1 MAEFKLERFKYTWKG
16 EWTTGTV
23 YKRDDIVRVG
33 GKSYVCLE
41 GHTADAKFKTDLLA
55 VLAGSNP
62 PQAAPRWR
70 LMTDGR
76 SYRGQWATAT
86 TYAISDI
93 VEKDG
98 SLWVCVNEH
107 DSTTFVTNE
116 DDWSILASHIKY
128 TTNWQTATDYGPG
141 ALVKYNGIV
150 YKCIEPHVSG
160 LFLEDNL
167 VTTPTTLQVAV
178 VRNAEDTANVYTVN
192 GIPKAELTL
201 AKGKTYVF
209 DQSAPTDGTDDTNK
223 FFGGGLDLNGDPIA
237 NPHPL
242 LLSDQED
249 GPLGDPAGTIYG
261 NGVTYLLN
269 GNEVTQQNYI
279 ANFGTA
285 ETRQIRI
292 SVPYTAPEN
301 LYYYCRY
308 HAGMGGTLTIDNS
321 AEVAWEVFHSGIEY
335 AGAWARETLYR
346 TNDLVLYGGS
356 IWRCTETHQSAVLGT
371 LDVNG
376 KLADQLDITKFNIEL
391 PGFQYESEWSN
402 TAEYQPGDVVRYG
415 GYLYFASKYNRDD
428 QPAQSQ
434 DSTQSWVELQY
445 GYNFRGDWVDG
456 DEYNPGDMVL
466 RGGELYMALVSIGS
480 TEVDGSTSDYLQTEK
495 WQLVIPSKT
504 WGKAWLT
511 GSRYDVGTVVY
522 HFGNAYV
529 CNTWHVASNDN
540 FPGDNGSGY
549 FYWDLL
555 VQAGQPSGL
564 LSLGDLLTYNLSRTN
579 VGDGSTIGPTRVPIG
594 EEENLLGIDDSDNI
608 FWRDYIRT
616 AGEIFVGVHG
626 MDATGYGLSPDKPFR
641 TVRHAAEYVQD
652 TFPALT
658 PIKIRVN
665 TGRYIEIGPI
675 TVPAGCV
682 VMGDELRSTTI
693 VATPPKEEYLNEV
706 EQLAAMWNYVESIL
720 LSLYSNIDVP
730 ALPGN
735 TVTLNKTPSILGLSE
750 SNLTN
755 TLFTVIK
762 QKIEFN
768 SESGD
773 TDPPVTGTNIQT
785 ADVQRRQTATKLAS
799 IQEWLSQQVEA
810 WVRQTYPDKV
820 FRTNRIAEDFLH
832 FFKAVVYDLR
842 YEGTYRSVLSGER
855 YANAITGSKLS
866 DLFRHRDTTGL
877 RQCTIEGLDGALN
890 PPGVFDLYQ
899 RPTSGAFTA
908 LDPGWGPNDDS
919 AWINRRSPYIQGVT
933 TIGKACTGMRVNG
946 LLHNGG
952 NKSMTANDYTQVLSD
967 GIGAWISDNGRA
979 ELVSVFTYYNQVGYL
994 AERGGVIRATNG
1006 NNSYGAYGS
1015 IADGIDPNEV
1025 PTVGSVFNRDN
1036 EASVDGVFA
1045 GAFGDE
1051 IFVYEYENAGENYT
1065 TATSTITGA
1074 GANANALHEDIR
1086 HGALFQSRIVNPAD
1100 SGAIGGV
1107 GYTNIQNQA
1116 TQGDTTSITLN
1127 PNDTSTEDD
1136 LIGQAIYIISGT
1148 GTGQYGY
1155 IQAYNELNSTA
1166 TIYKESTQTPGWD
1179 HVLPGTPI
1187 EALLESNTRYKI
1199 EPRIIAS
1206 KPTFT
1211 STNYNILNGR
1221 DIIDITFSNT
1231 TFEFTD
1237 IEGSAGTGDVE
1248 TQDGLVATNATFDIT
1263 KNGLNYEVTITD
1275 GGLGYAV
1282 GDTIT
1287 ILGSVLGGED
1297 VTNDCII
1304 KVASVTDDSSN
1315 SIVTVV
1321 VTGTGRSGKFVAIAK
1336 PNFALTSD
1344 TGQGWDESLL
1354 PNATAIDWIK
1364 VQAGNNRFVAI
1375 AKGTDEAAYSL
1386 DGINWTTVT
1395 LPFVENWVDIE
1406 YGEGRFVVIA
1416 ENSTTVIQSADGI
1429 TWTSSNMPNDAIGDS
1444 ASAEWQA
1451 ITYGKG
1457 KFVAVAGNDGTVGHS
1472 TDGTSWTFNAGF
1484 VDTDNIQVAG
1494 LAYGN
1499 NRYLA
1504 LLQTGETYY
1513 SFDGS
1518 TWTQGTDVPTQDGS
1532 TIMKWND
1539 MKFAEGVFFAICDA
1553 DNQIV
1558 GGELSGNDTNFA
1570 ATTEDGLLW
1579 TSRTLEESLPYYGI
1593 GFGVVNNIGSW
1604 IIGSKNIQLNGISKI
1619 ETGAQ
1624 VKVRAKLGSGGL
1636 IQTIKILD
1644 PGSGYTQANPPVFT
1658 ITDNAF
1664 TAAIGWEN
1672 RVGSGVLAQPSWVNR
1687 GIGYR
1692 SSTTKVTVT
1701 GDGYADNIPETNIIK
1716 VSGLPRVPTIG
1727 SQLLFPN
1734 ILDDNT
1740 IDPNDLKSFRVAIAT
1755 DLGDDGTG
1763 NGTKLV
1769 QFQISPRMRTEY
1781 DLVHGTN
1788 VTINENFSQCRI
1800 TGHDFLDIGTGN
1812 FLETNYPDIYAGG
1825 NYFQSAP
1832 ENEVYETAG
1841 GRIFYV
1847 STDQDGNFRAGELF
1861 SVQQATG
1868 VVTISAEFF
1877 DLDGLSELSLGGV
1890 RLGGSGAVVREFS
1903 TDPTFAEDS
1912 NNVIPTQRAIAT
1924 FLADRLSVGG
1934 SDLELNA
1941 IQAGQIYIG
1950 GEFNEIDNIQN
1961 KIINVAV
1968 PVHMEGSNA
1977 LGNTTGLGGSY
1988 VGQMMLLRNFE
1999 EGMK

>member
-16 EWTTGTV
+16 EWIAGTV

-55 VLAGSNP
+55 VLEGSNP

-76 SYRGQWATAT
+76 SYKGQWATAT

-107 DSTTFVTNE
+107 DSTNFVTNK
-116 DDWSILASHIKY
+116 DDWALLVSHIKY
-128 TTNWQTATDYGPG
+128 TTEWATATDYGPG

-167 VTTPTTLQVAV
+167 VTTPTNVNVTV
-178 VRNAEDTANVYTVN
+178 VRNAEDTENVYALN
-192 GIPKAELTL
+192 GIPQAELTL

-209 DQSAPTDGTDDTNK
+209 DQSPPEDGDDTNL
-223 FFGGGLDLNGDPIA
+223 FFGGGVDASNNPIQ
-237 NPHPL
+237 NPHPF
-242 LLSDQED
+242 LLSLTE
-249 GPLGDPAGTIYG
+249 
-261 NGVTYLLN
+261 NGLHNSGVVYNEGVKYYLN
-269 GNEVTQQNYI
+269 GNEVTQSLYVSNFAI
-279 ANFGTA
+279 AT
-285 ETRQIRI
+285 TRQVHF
-292 SVPYTAPEN
+292 SVPYTAPTPV
-301 LYYYCRY
+301 YYFCRY
-308 HAGMGGTLTIDNS
+308 HAPMGAAFTIDTS
-321 AEVAWEVFHSGIEY
+321 ADIAWEVFHSGIEY

-346 TNDLVLYGGS
+346 KNDLVLYGGS
-356 IWRCTETHQSAVLGT
+356 IWKCTETHQSAAVGL
-371 LDVNG
+371 LDENG
-376 KLADQLDITKFNIEL
+376 KLADQLDTTKFNIEL
-391 PGFQYESEWSN
+391 PGFQYESEWSD

-415 GYLYFASKYNRDD
+415 GYLYFASKYNRDE

-434 DSTQSWVELQY
+434 DSTKSWVELQY
-445 GYNFRGDWVDG
+445 GYNFVGDWTEG
-456 DEYNPGDMVL
+456 AEYNPGDMVL
-466 RGGELYMALVSIGS
+466 RGGELYMARVSIGAS
-480 TEVDGSTSDYLQTEK
+480 EEDGSTSDYLQTEK
-495 WQLVIPSKT
+495 WELVIPSKT
-504 WGKAWLT
+504 WGEAWIT
-511 GSRYDVGTVVY
+511 GRRYFVGEVVY
-522 HFGNAYV
+522 HFGDAYV
-529 CNTWHVASNDN
+529 CNQYHVGSNDN

-555 VQAGQPSGL
+555 IQAGQVSGL
-564 LSLGDLLTYNLSRTN
+564 SAKSDLLTFNLSRTN
-579 VGDGSTIGPTRVPIG
+579 VGDGSTIGPTSVPIG
-594 EEENLLGIDDSDNI
+594 RPDQLLSVDGEDNV
-608 FWRDYIRT
+608 FWKDYLRT
-616 AGEIFVGVHG
+616 AGEIFVGTHG
-626 MDATGYGLSPDKPFR
+626 MDTRGYGLSPDKPFR
-641 TVRHAAEYVQD
+641 SVRFAAEYVEA

-658 PIKIRVN
+658 PIKIKVN
-665 TGRYIEIGPI
+665 TGRYVEIGPI
-675 TVPAGCV
+675 SIPAGAV

-693 VATPPKEEYLNEV
+693 VANPPLDDYQNETI
-706 EQLAAMWNYVESIL
+706 QLEGMWDYFASTL
-720 LSLYSNIDVP
+720 LSLLSNVDVP

-735 TVTLNKTPSILGLSE
+735 NEIQKKDATILGLSE
-750 SNLTN
+750 NNIILGLTDI
-755 TLFTVIK
+755 IK

-768 SESGD
+768 AGSGSI
-773 TDPPVTGTNIQT
+773 DPVITSTNIIS
-785 ADVQRRQTATKLAS
+785 ADSQRRQAASKL
-799 IQEWLSQQVEA
+799 ELVGPFLSQQVDA
-810 WVRQTYPDKV
+810 WARQTYPDKV
-820 FRTNRIAEDFLH
+820 YRTNRVAEDFAH
-832 FFKAVVYDLR
+832 FIAAIVYDLR
-842 YEGTYRSVLSGER
+842 YEGTYKSVLSGER
-855 YANAITGSKLS
+855 YAAAITGSNLL
-866 DLFRHRDTTGL
+866 DLFRCRDTTGVRNTTL
-877 RQCTIEGLDGALN
+877 EGLDGSLN

-908 LDPGWGPNDDS
+908 LDPGWGPADERT
-919 AWINRRSPYIQGVT
+919 WIMKRSPYIQGNT
-933 TIGKACTGMRVNG
+933 TIGAACTGMRVDG

-1025 PTVGSVFNRDN
+1025 PLVAEVFNRDN
-1036 EASVDGVFA
+1036 EATVSGVYA

-1051 IFVYEYENAGENYT
+1051 IFVYEYENAGEGYT
-1065 TATSTITGA
+1065 TASSTIVGA
-1074 GANANALHEDIR
+1074 GANAAVIHEDIR
-1086 HGALFQSRIVNPAD
+1086 HGSLFQSRIVNPAD
-1100 SGAIGGV
+1100 SGSVGGV
-1107 GYTNIQNQA
+1107 GYTNVQNQA

-1127 PNDTSTEDD
+1127 PNETSTAAE
-1136 LIGQAIYIISGT
+1136 LVGQAIYIISGT

-1166 TIYKESTQTPGWD
+1166 TIYKESVPNTPGWD
-1179 HVLPGTPI
+1179 HVLAGTAI
-1187 EALLESNTRYKI
+1187 EATLESNTRYQI
-1199 EPRIIAS
+1199 EPRITSS
-1206 KPTFT
+1206 KPDFT
-1211 STNYNILNGR
+1211 ANNYNVSSGR
-1221 DIIDITFSNT
+1221 DIIDIAFSNT

-1237 IEGSAGTGDVE
+1237 IPGTPGSGIVE
-1248 TQDGLVATNATFDIT
+1248 QQDGLAPANAVFDIT
-1263 KNGLNYEVTITD
+1263 KNGLVYEVTVTD

-1282 GDTIT
+1282 GDSID

-1297 VTNDCII
+1297 ITNDCHI

-1315 SIVTVV
+1315 SIVTIV
-1321 VTGTGRSGKFVAIAK
+1321 VTGKGRSGKFVAIAK
-1336 PNFALTSD
+1336 PNFVLESD
-1344 TGQGWDESLL
+1344 TGQGWNEVLL
-1354 PNATAIDWIK
+1354 PNQGAIDWIK
-1364 VQAGNNRFVAI
+1364 VRAGNNRFVAI

-1386 DGINWTTVT
+1386 NGTAWTSVT
-1395 LPFVENWVDIE
+1395 LPFDEEWVDLE
-1406 YGEGRFVVIA
+1406 FGEGRFVAIA
-1416 ENSTTVIQSADGI
+1416 ENSTTVIQSSDGI
-1429 TWTSSNMPNDAIGDS
+1429 TWTSSNMPNDAVGDS

-1451 ITYGKG
+1451 MTYGKG

-1472 TDGTSWTFNAGF
+1472 TDGTSWTFDSGF
-1484 VDTDNIQVAG
+1484 VATENLQVAG

-1504 LLQTGETYY
+1504 LLETGETYY

-1518 TWTQGTDVPTQDGS
+1518 VWTQGTDVPSQDGS
-1532 TIMKWND
+1532 TVMRWND
-1539 MKFAEGVFFAICDA
+1539 IKFAEGVFMAICDA
-1553 DNQIV
+1553 NNQLV
-1558 GGELSGNDTNFA
+1558 GGDLNGNDTNFA
-1570 ATTEDGLLW
+1570 ATTEDGIVW
-1579 TSRTLEESLPYYGI
+1579 QGRTLASTKPYYGI
-1593 GFGVVNNIGSW
+1593 GFGVVNDIGSW
-1604 IIGSKNIQLNGISKI
+1604 IIGTKNIQIGAIAKV

-1624 VKVRAKLGSGGL
+1624 VKVRARLGSGGL

-1658 ITDNAF
+1658 ITDNKF
-1664 TAAIGWEN
+1664 TVGIGWEN

-1701 GDGYADNIPETNIIK
+1701 GDGYADNIPDTNIIK
-1716 VSGLPRVPTIG
+1716 ISGLPRVPTIG
-1727 SQLLFPN
+1727 SQLLFP
-1734 ILDDNT
+1734 IIEDDNT
-1740 IDPNDLKSFRVAIAT
+1740 EDPNDLKSYRVAIAT

-1763 NGTKLV
+1763 NGTRLV
-1769 QFQISPRMRTEY
+1769 QFQISPRMRNEN
-1781 DLVHGTN
+1781 DLVHGTS

-1825 NYFQSAP
+1825 NYFISAP

-1912 NNVIPTQRAIAT
+1912 NQVIPTQRAIAT

-1941 IQAGQIYIG
+1941 FQAGQIYVG
-1950 GEFNEIDNIQN
+1950 GPENQIDNIQN

-1968 PVHMEGSNA
+1968 PVYVPGADA
-1977 LGNTTGLGGSY
+1977 LGNPAGLSGSY
-1988 VGQMMLLRNFE
+1988 VGQMLLLRNFDE
-1999 EGMK
+1999 SMK

>member
-16 EWTTGTV
+16 EWTTGTI
-23 YKRDDIVRVG
+23 YKRDDVVRVG

-41 GHTADAKFKTDLLA
+41 GHTADPKFKNDLLA
-55 VLAGSNP
+55 TLAGSNP
-62 PQAAPRWR
+62 PQPAPRWR

-76 SYRGQWATAT
+76 SYRGQWTTAT

-98 SLWVCVNEH
+98 SLWVCINEH
-107 DSTTFVTNE
+107 DSTNFVTNK
-116 DDWSILASHIKY
+116 DDWSLLVSHIKY
-128 TTNWQTATDYGPG
+128 TTNWTPATDYGIG

-150 YKCIEPHVSG
+150 YKCIQPHVSQV
-160 LFLEDNL
+160 FLEDNL
-167 VTTPTTLQVAV
+167 ITTPTTLQVAV
-178 VRNAEDTANVYTVN
+178 ARNVEDTANLYTVN
-192 GIPKAELTL
+192 GIPQAELTL
-201 AKGKTYVF
+201 AKGKTYIF
-209 DQSAPTDGTDDTNK
+209 DQSAPTDGGDDTNK
-223 FFGGGLDLNGDPIA
+223 FFGGGVDGNGDPVQ

-242 LLSDQED
+242 LLSATAD
-249 GPLGDPAGTIYG
+249 GTHGGGTIYSD
-261 NGVTYLLN
+261 GVTYLLN
-269 GNEVTQQNYI
+269 GNEVTQQVYI
-279 ANFGTA
+279 SNFATA
-285 ETRQIRI
+285 ETRQVRI
-292 SVPYTAPEN
+292 SVSYTAPNN

-308 HAGMGGTLTIDNS
+308 HTGMGAELTINVS
-321 AEVAWEVFHSGIEY
+321 ADVAWEVFHSGIEY
-335 AGAWARETLYR
+335 VGAWARDTLYR
-346 TNDLVLYGGS
+346 KNDLVLYGGS
-356 IWRCTETHQSAVLGT
+356 IWKCTDTHTSASLGF
-371 LDVNG
+371 LDGNG
-376 KLADQLDITKFNIEL
+376 NLADQLDTTKFNIEL
-391 PGFQYESEWSN
+391 PGFQYESEWNN
-402 TAEYQPGDVVRYG
+402 TAEYQPGDIVRYG

-434 DSTQSWVELQY
+434 DSTSSWVELQY

-456 DEYNPGDMVL
+456 ATYNPGDMVL
-466 RGGELYMALVSIGS
+466 RGGDLYMALVSIGG
-480 TEVDGSTSDYLQTEK
+480 TEVDGSTSDYLQAEK
-495 WQLVIPSKT
+495 WELVIPSKT
-504 WGKAWLT
+504 WGQAWLV
-511 GSRYDVGTVVY
+511 GQRYDVGTVVY

-555 VQAGQPSGL
+555 VQAGQASGL
-564 LSLGDLLTYNLSRTN
+564 STVGDLLTYNLTRTN
-579 VGDGSTIGPTRVPIG
+579 VGDGSTIGPAGVPIG
-594 EEENLLGIDDSDNI
+594 SGNNLLTIDDQDNV
-608 FWRDYIRT
+608 FWRDYLRT
-616 AGEIFVGVHG
+616 AGEIFVGTHG

-641 TVRHAAEYVQD
+641 SVRHAAEYVEE

-658 PIKIRVN
+658 PIKIKVN
-665 TGRYIEIGPI
+665 TGRYTEIGPI
-675 TVPAGCV
+675 SVPAGAV

-693 VATPPKEEYLNEV
+693 VCNARLDEYQNET
-706 EQLAAMWNYVESIL
+706 EQFSGMWDYIGSVL

-735 TVTLNKTPSILGLSE
+735 NVVLTKTPSILGLSE
-750 SNLTN
+750 TNLTS
-755 TLFTVIK
+755 TLFEVIK
-762 QKIEFN
+762 QKVEFN
-768 SESGD
+768 AESGAV
-773 TDPPVTGTNIQT
+773 DPAITGTNILT
-785 ADVQRRQTATKLAS
+785 ADAQRRRTAAKLDSVA
-799 IQEWLSQQVEA
+799 EYLSQQVEA
-810 WVRQTYPDKV
+810 WVRQTYPTKV
-820 FRTNRIAEDFLH
+820 FRTNRIAEDFMH
-832 FFKAVVYDLR
+832 FFKAVSYDLR
-842 YEGTYRSVLSGER
+842 YEGTYKSVLSGER
-855 YANAITGSKLS
+855 YANAITGSNLS

-877 RQCTIEGLDGALN
+877 RNCTVEGLDGALN
-890 PPGVFDLYQ
+890 PPGVYDLYQ
-899 RPTSGAFTA
+899 RPTSGAYTA
-908 LDPGWGPNDDS
+908 LDPGWGPADERT
-919 AWINRRSPYIQGVT
+919 WIKRRSPYIQGVT
-933 TIGKACTGMRVNG
+933 TIGTACVGMRVNG

-1006 NNSYGAYGS
+1006 NNSYGKYGS

-1025 PTVGSVFNRDN
+1025 PITASVFNRDN
-1036 EASVDGVFA
+1036 EATVSSVYA

-1051 IFVYEYENAGENYT
+1051 IFVYEYENAGENYSS
-1065 TATSTITGA
+1065 ATSAITGA
-1074 GANANALHEDIR
+1074 GANAAVLHEDIR
-1086 HGALFQSRIVNPAD
+1086 HGSLFQSRIVNPSD

-1127 PNDTSTEDD
+1127 PNETATAAE
-1136 LIGQAIYIISGT
+1136 IVGQALYIISGT

-1166 TIYKESTQTPGWD
+1166 TIYKESTGTPGWD
-1179 HVLPGTPI
+1179 HVVPGTPI
-1187 EALLESNTRYKI
+1187 ASLLESNTRYQI
-1199 EPRIIAS
+1199 EPRIVAS
-1206 KPTFT
+1206 EPAY
-1211 STNYNILNGR
+1211 SAANYNIASGR
-1221 DIIDITFSNT
+1221 DIVDITFSNT
-1231 TFEFTD
+1231 TFVFTD
-1237 IEGSAGTGDVE
+1237 IEGTPGTGDVI
-1248 TQDGLVATNATFDIT
+1248 TQDGLAATNARFNIT
-1263 KNGLNYEVTITD
+1263 KNGLVYEVTIAD
-1275 GGLGYAV
+1275 GGLGYAI
-1282 GDTIT
+1282 GDTIV
-1287 ILGSVLGGED
+1287 ILGGALGGTD
-1297 VTNDCII
+1297 GVNDCTI
-1304 KVASVTDDSSN
+1304 KVNSVSDDSSN
-1315 SIVTVV
+1315 SITSVV

-1336 PNFALTSD
+1336 PNFVLESD
-1344 TGQGWDESLL
+1344 TGQGWNEVLL

-1386 DGINWTTVT
+1386 DGVTWTSVT
-1395 LPFVENWVDIE
+1395 LPFVEDWVDIE
-1406 YGEGRFVVIA
+1406 FGEGKFVAIA
-1416 ENSTTVIQSADGI
+1416 SNSTTVIQSTDGI
-1429 TWTSSNMPNDAIGDS
+1429 TWTNSSMPNDAVGDS

-1451 ITYGKG
+1451 LTYGKG
-1457 KFVAVAGNDGTVGHS
+1457 KFVAVAGNDGVVGHS
-1472 TDGTSWTFNAGF
+1472 TDGTTWTFDTGF
-1484 VDTDNIQVAG
+1484 PTTTNLQVAG

-1518 TWTQGTDVPTQDGS
+1518 TWTQGTDVPSQDGS

-1553 DNQIV
+1553 DNQLV
-1558 GGELSGNDTNFA
+1558 GGDLNGNDTNFA
-1570 ATTEDGLLW
+1570 ATTEDGILW
-1579 TSRTLEESLPYYGI
+1579 KGRTLAATKPYFGV
-1593 GFGVVNNIGSW
+1593 GFGVVNNVGSW
-1604 IIGSKNIQLNGISKI
+1604 IVGTKNVAIGGFAKV
-1619 ETGAQ
+1619 ETGAR
-1624 VKVRAKLGSGGL
+1624 VKVRTKLGSGGL
-1636 IQTIKILD
+1636 IQTIKIID
-1644 PGSGYTQANPPVFT
+1644 PGSGYSQASPPVFT
-1658 ITDNAF
+1658 ITDNRYTVAV
-1664 TAAIGWEN
+1664 GWEN
-1672 RVGSGVLAQPSWVNR
+1672 RVGNGVLAQPSWINR

-1692 SSTTKVTVT
+1692 SSTTQVTIT
-1701 GDGYADNIPETNIIK
+1701 GDGYADFIPETNIIK
-1716 VSGLPRVPTIG
+1716 LAGLPRVPTIG

-1734 ILDDNT
+1734 IEDDIT
-1740 IDPNDLKSFRVAIAT
+1740 VDPDDLKSFRVAIAT

-1781 DLVHGTN
+1781 DLVHGTS

-1812 FLETNYPDIYAGG
+1812 FLQTNYPDIYAGG
-1825 NYFQSAP
+1825 NYFVSAP
-1832 ENEVYETAG
+1832 ENEVYETDG

-1903 TDPTFAEDS
+1903 TDPTFSEDS
-1912 NNVIPTQRAIAT
+1912 NNVVPTQRAIAT

-1941 IQAGQIYIG
+1941 FQAGQIFVG
-1950 GEFNEIDNIQN
+1950 GETNQIDNIQN

-1968 PVHMEGSNA
+1968 PVDVSGADA
-1977 LGNTTGLGGSY
+1977 LGNPVGIGGSY
-1988 VGQMMLLRNFE
+1988 VGQMLLLRNFDDS
-1999 EGMK
+1999 MK

>member
-16 EWTTGTV
+16 EWITGTV

-55 VLAGSNP
+55 VLEGSNP

-76 SYRGQWATAT
+76 SYKGQWATAT

-98 SLWVCVNEH
+98 SLWVCDNEH
-107 DSTTFVTNE
+107 DSTNFVTNK
-116 DDWSILASHIKY
+116 DDWSLLVSHIKY
-128 TTNWQTATDYGPG
+128 TTEWETATDYGPG

-167 VTTPTTLQVAV
+167 ITTPTTVQIAV
-178 VRNAEDTANVYTVN
+178 VRNAEDTANVYTLN
-192 GIPKAELTL
+192 GIPQAELTL

-209 DQSAPTDGTDDTNK
+209 DQSPPENGDDTNLY
-223 FFGGGLDLNGDPIA
+223 FGGGVDDNNNPIQ
-237 NPHPL
+237 NPHPF
-242 LLSDQED
+242 LLSLVDR
-249 GPLGDPAGTIYG
+249 GLHNGGTVY
-261 NGVTYLLN
+261 NEGVKYYLN
-269 GNEVTQQNYI
+269 GNEVTQSLYVSNFAI
-279 ANFGTA
+279 AT
-285 ETRQIRI
+285 TRQVHFTP
-292 SVPYTAPEN
+292 SYTAPETIF
-301 LYYYCRY
+301 YFCRY
-308 HAGMGGTLTIDNS
+308 HALMGAAFTIDTS
-321 AEVAWEVFHSGIEY
+321 ADIAWEVFHSGIEY

-346 TNDLVLYGGS
+346 KNDLVLYGGS
-356 IWRCTETHQSAVLGT
+356 IWKCTETHQSAAEGL
-371 LDVNG
+371 LDAEG

-391 PGFQYESEWSN
+391 PGFQYESEWSDTN
-402 TAEYQPGDVVRYG
+402 EYQPGDVVRYG
-415 GYLYFASKYNRDD
+415 GYLYFASKYNRDE

-434 DSTQSWVELQY
+434 DSTKSWVELQY
-445 GYNFRGDWVDG
+445 GYNFRGDWT
-456 DEYNPGDMVL
+456 EEAQYNPGDMVL
-466 RGGELYMALVSIGS
+466 RGGELYMAKVSVGA
-480 TEVDGSTSDYLQTEK
+480 TEEDGSTSDYLQTEK
-495 WQLVIPSKT
+495 WELVIPSKT
-504 WGKAWLT
+504 WGQAWIV
-511 GSRYDVGTVVY
+511 GRRYFVGEVVY
-522 HFGNAYV
+522 HFGDAYV
-529 CNTWHVASNDN
+529 CNQYHVGTNDN

-555 VQAGQPSGL
+555 VQAGQVSGL
-564 LSLGDLLTYNLSRTN
+564 SATSDLLTFNLSRTN
-579 VGDGSTIGPTRVPIG
+579 VGDGSTIGPTSVPIG
-594 EEENLLGIDDSDNI
+594 RPDQLLSVDGEDNV
-608 FWRDYIRT
+608 FWKDYLRT
-616 AGEIFVGVHG
+616 AGEVFVGTHG
-626 MDATGYGLSPDKPFR
+626 MDTRGYGLSPDKPFR
-641 TVRHAAEYVQD
+641 SVRFAAEYVEA

-658 PIKIRVN
+658 PIKIKVN

-675 TVPAGCV
+675 SIPAGAV

-693 VATPPKEEYLNEV
+693 VANPPLEEYQNETI
-706 EQLAAMWNYVESIL
+706 QLEGMWDYFASTL
-720 LSLYSNIDVP
+720 LSLLSNVDVP

-735 TVTLNKTPSILGLSE
+735 NEIQKKDATILGLSE
-750 SNLTN
+750 NNIILGLTDI
-755 TLFTVIK
+755 IK

-768 SESGD
+768 AGSGSI
-773 TDPPVTGTNIQT
+773 DPVITSTNIIS
-785 ADVQRRQTATKLAS
+785 ADSQRRQAASKL
-799 IQEWLSQQVEA
+799 ELVGPFLSQQVDA

-820 FRTNRIAEDFLH
+820 YRTNRVAEDFAH
-832 FFKAVVYDLR
+832 FIAAIVYDLR
-842 YEGTYRSVLSGER
+842 YEGTYKSVLSGER
-855 YANAITGSKLS
+855 YAAAITGSNLL
-866 DLFRHRDTTGL
+866 DLFRCRDTTGVRNTTL
-877 RQCTIEGLDGALN
+877 EGLDGSLN

-908 LDPGWGPNDDS
+908 LDPGWGPADERT
-919 AWINRRSPYIQGVT
+919 WIMKRSPYIQGNT
-933 TIGKACTGMRVNG
+933 TIGAACTGMRVDG

-1025 PTVGSVFNRDN
+1025 PLTAEVFNRDN
-1036 EASVDGVFA
+1036 EATVSSVYA

-1051 IFVYEYENAGENYT
+1051 IFVYEYENAGERYT
-1065 TATSTITGA
+1065 DATSEIIGA
-1074 GANANALHEDIR
+1074 GANAAVIHEDIR
-1086 HGALFQSRIVNPAD
+1086 HGSLFQSRIVNPAD
-1100 SGAIGGV
+1100 SGSVGGV
-1107 GYTNIQNQA
+1107 GYTNVQNQA

-1127 PNDTSTEDD
+1127 PNETSTAAE
-1136 LIGQAIYIISGT
+1136 LVGQAIYIISGT

-1155 IQAYNELNSTA
+1155 IQAYNEINSTA
-1166 TIYKESTQTPGWD
+1166 TVYKESTGVPGWD

-1187 EALLESNTRYKI
+1187 AATLESNTRYQV
-1199 EPRIIAS
+1199 EPRIIS
-1206 KPTFT
+1206 TKPDFT
-1211 STNYNILNGR
+1211 ANNYNIQSGR
-1221 DIIDITFSNT
+1221 DIVDIAFSNT

-1237 IEGSAGTGDVE
+1237 IPGTPGSGVVE
-1248 TQDGLVATNATFDIT
+1248 QQDGLAPANAVFDIT
-1263 KNGLNYEVTITD
+1263 KNGLVYEVTVTD

-1282 GDTIT
+1282 GDSID

-1297 VTNDCII
+1297 VTNDCHI
-1304 KVASVTDDSSN
+1304 KVNSVTDDSSN
-1315 SIVTVV
+1315 SIVDVV

-1336 PNFALTSD
+1336 PNFVLESD
-1344 TGQGWDESLL
+1344 TGQGWAESLL
-1354 PNATAIDWIK
+1354 PNQGALDWIK
-1364 VQAGNNRFVAI
+1364 VRAGNNRFVAI
-1375 AKGTDEAAYSL
+1375 AKDTDEAAYSL
-1386 DGINWTTVT
+1386 DGINWTSVT
-1395 LPFVENWVDIE
+1395 LPFSEEWVDLE
-1406 YGEGRFVVIA
+1406 FGEGRFVAIA
-1416 ENSTTVIQSADGI
+1416 SNSTTVVQSADGI
-1429 TWTSSNMPNDAIGDS
+1429 TWTSSNMPNDAVGDS

-1451 ITYGKG
+1451 MTYGKG

-1472 TDGTSWTFNAGF
+1472 TDGTSWTFDAGF
-1484 VDTDNIQVAG
+1484 VSTENLQVAG

-1504 LLQTGETYY
+1504 LLETGETYF

-1518 TWTQGTDVPTQDGS
+1518 TWTQGTDIPSADGS
-1532 TIMKWND
+1532 TVMRWND
-1539 MKFAEGVFFAICDA
+1539 IKFAEGVFMAICDA
-1553 DNQIV
+1553 NNQLV
-1558 GGELSGNDTNFA
+1558 GGDLNGNDTNFA
-1570 ATTEDGLLW
+1570 ATTEDGIVW
-1579 TSRTLEESLPYYGI
+1579 QGRTLAATKPYYGI
-1593 GFGVVNNIGSW
+1593 GFGVVNDVGSW
-1604 IIGSKNIQLNGISKI
+1604 IIGTKNIQIGGIAKI

-1624 VKVRAKLGSGGL
+1624 VKVRARLGSGGL

-1644 PGSGYTQANPPVFT
+1644 PGSGYSQANPPVFT
-1658 ITDNAF
+1658 ITDNKF
-1664 TAAIGWEN
+1664 TVGIGWEN

-1692 SSTTKVTVT
+1692 SSTTKVTIT
-1701 GDGYADNIPETNIIK
+1701 GDGYADFIPDTNIIK
-1716 VSGLPRVPTIG
+1716 ISGLPRVPTIG
-1727 SQLLFPN
+1727 SQLLFP
-1734 ILDDNT
+1734 IIEDDNT
-1740 IDPNDLKSFRVAIAT
+1740 EDPNDLKSYRVAIAT

-1763 NGTKLV
+1763 NGTRLV
-1769 QFQISPRMRTEY
+1769 QFQISPRMRNEN
-1781 DLVHGTN
+1781 DLVHGTT

-1825 NYFQSAP
+1825 NYFISAP

-1912 NNVIPTQRAIAT
+1912 NQVIPTQRAIAT

-1941 IQAGQIYIG
+1941 FQAGQIYVG
-1950 GEFNEIDNIQN
+1950 GPENQIDNIQN

-1968 PVHMEGSNA
+1968 PVYVPGADA
-1977 LGNTTGLGGSY
+1977 LGNPAGLSGSY
-1988 VGQMMLLRNFE
+1988 VGQMLLLRNFDE
-1999 EGMK
+1999 SMK